1 MASKSFRNV
10 ISVLA
15 MANGIALV
23 IKQATSAKTPN
34 ALADKLDQECEQ
46 AFKLWPD
53 SLDKKELE
61 NIYGRLEAFE
71 KAFIPERGRPELLTS
86 IALGLLD
93 DLNHV
98 IKDPV
103 KRSALERVE
112 SCLERIHDYYDRRG
126 DRWEIY
132 EAANKA
138 IELWNCQN

>member
-1 MASKSFRNV
+1 MASKSFRNI
-10 ISVLA
+10 ISVIA

-34 ALADKLDQECEQ
+34 ALADKLDHECTQ
-46 AFKLWPD
+46 AFKLWPG
-53 SLDKKELE
+53 SIEKGEL
-61 NIYGRLEAFE
+61 NKIYARLAEFE
-71 KAFIPERGRPELLTS
+71 RAAISELGRPELLTS